1 MKKFLLI
8 ISLSFCFPAFS
19 QISTDTMVSRHLN
32 ENRIITVSLPA
43 SYHKNKEKKN
53 PLLVLLDGD
62 YLFNA
67 FYGALSYGNYWDE
80 MPETIIVGIHQNK
93 NNERESDC
101 EIDDATGHP
110 IEKGLKFFDF
120 IATELL
126 PNLEKKYRITPFK
139 TIAGHDLTAS
149 YLNLFLY
156 KESSP
161 FSAYISLSPE
171 LANGMEAQI
180 PKQLSK
186 TRTPVFYYQSYS
198 DKDLKEYQEGIKVL
212 HSNILTIKNENLHYK
227 QDEFKDASHYSLV
240 LHSIPNALYHIF
252 ESYQA
257 ITPLEYN
264 EKIVVLPSN
273 YVSYLT
279 KKYDNMEKYYGV
291 KIPVRM
297 SDFNAIESAILKN
310 KMYNELEE
318 LSIVARKNYPKTM
331 LADYEL
337 AVMFEQKGDLK
348 RAAKYYQ
355 DAFLKDEVGQLTKD
369 MMFEKSDSLKKSF
382 AKKGKE
388 TKQTETIEAVEEKK

>member
-43 SYHKNKEKKN
+43 SYHKNKEKKY

-171 LANGMEAQI
+171 LANGMDAQI

>member
-43 SYHKNKEKKN
+43 SYHKNKEKKY

-264 EKIVVLPSN
+264 EKIVVLQSN

>member
-43 SYHKNKEKKN
+43 SYHKNKEKKY

-161 FSAYISLSPE
+161 FSAYISISPE

>member
-43 SYHKNKEKKN
+43 SYHKNKEKKY

-382 AKKGKE
+382 AKKGDRKS
-388 TKQTETIEAVEEKK
+388 VV

>member
-43 SYHKNKEKKN
+43 SYHKNKEKKY

-126 PNLEKKYRITPFK
+126 PNLEKKHRITPFK

-355 DAFLKDEVGQLTKD
+355 DAFLKDEVGQLTKA
-369 MMFEKSDSLKKSF
+369 MMFEKSDSL
-382 AKKGKE
+382 
-388 TKQTETIEAVEEKK
+388 